1 MRVAL
6 RLTAVAGA
14 VLVLAAAA
22 LGRAQPPLR
31 FEGEHG
37 LAVHLQGDSVVVR
50 WLTAGA
56 QPGSLVVMAGERALA
71 RVATAT
77 GFVHR
82 AAFPA
87 PAAEHDLLLEYG
99 GAGERAN
106 RFRTQVSLPQPAR
119 PSVTYEAA
127 DSVFVLGDTHGMYDE
142 LLTGL
147 QRAELID
154 SAGRWTGGRRHL
166 VLAGDL
172 MDRGPDV
179 AALLW
184 TVYRLEREAEQAGGR
199 VHVILGN
206 HEIMVMMGDLR
217 YVHPKESHIA
227 ELHGL
232 PYDRLYDVRNSIL
245 GRWLASKTGA
255 LRIGNAVIVHG
266 GLSADNARPGL
277 RALDDSMRHFMAE
290 ELFYRWSD
298 STAVIDIDSLALE
311 RRTEFFIGNHSL
323 FWHRGYVTT
332 DTMAAELAEALR
344 AVDGSLLVV
353 GHTAVDSIH
362 ERYGGQLVAA
372 HTRNHGGELLLL
384 VREGAGFRRYRV
396 TERGT
401 EPFSAPAASH

>member
-1 MRVAL
+1 
-6 RLTAVAGA
+6 
-14 VLVLAAAA
+14 VLVLVAAA

-37 LAVHLQGDSVVVR
+37 LAVHLQGDSIVVR

-56 QPGSLVVMAGERALA
+56 QPGRLVVTAGERVLA
-71 RVATAT
+71 TVATPT

-87 PAAEHDLLLEYG
+87 PNAEHDLLLEYG
-99 GAGERAN
+99 GAGDRTN
-106 RFRTQVSLPQPAR
+106 RFRTQVSLAQPAR
-119 PSVTYEAA
+119 PAVTSEAA
-127 DSVFVLGDTHGMYDE
+127 DSIFVLGDTHGMYDE

-147 QRAELID
+147 QRAQLID
-154 SAGRWTGGRRHL
+154 SAGRWIGGRRQL

-199 VHVILGN
+199 VHVVLGN

-217 YVHPKESHIA
+217 YVHPKENHVA

-232 PYDRLYDVRNSIL
+232 PYDRLYDVRSSIL

-277 RALDDSMRHFMAE
+277 RVLDDSMRHFMAE

-311 RRTEFFIGNHSL
+311 RRTEFFIGDNSL
-323 FWHRGYVTT
+323 FWHRGYVQT

-344 AVDGSLLVV
+344 AVDASLLVV

-362 ERYGGQLVAA
+362 ARYEGQLLAA
-372 HTRNHGGELLLL
+372 HTRRHGGELLLL
-384 VREGAGFRRYRV
+384 VRDGDGFRRYRV

-401 EPFSAPAASH
+401 EPL